1 MEIHELSADGIQH
14 NCTVKKVDEKGK
26 EQICNGHLREWMT
39 APPEVTAKLAAG
51 QSLYR
56 CRRCGA
62 VYRGTAKRHL
72 RTGQATGEAL
82 QPQASLPTQF
92 PVVR

>member
-1 MEIHELSADGIQH
+1 MEMHELKADGIQH

-39 APPEVTAKLAAG
+39 APPEVTAQLAAG
-51 QSLYR
+51 QSIYR
-56 CRRCGA
+56 CRRCA
-62 VYRGTAKRHL
+62 ALYRGTANRHL
-72 RTGQATGEAL
+72 RTGEVARDER

>member
-1 MEIHELSADGIQH
+1 MEMFEINADGSQH

-26 EQICNGHLREWMT
+26 EQICNGHLREWLT
-39 APPEVTAKLAAG
+39 APADVNAKVPAG
-51 QSLYR
+51 QALYR

-62 VYRGTAKRHL
+62 VYHGSARRHL
-72 RTGQATGEAL
+72 RAGKVSNDTR
-82 QPQASLPTQF
+82 QPQANLPTQF